1 MTLTE
6 LRERQLRASR
16 IPVRHVLAVFVG
28 NALEFYDFLTFSYF
42 AVYISRTF
50 YPGGHPSAALL
61 ATLATFGA
69 GFLTR
74 PVGAIVI
81 GGMGDRVG
89 RKPAMVFS
97 FTLMGIAII
106 GLALTPSYATIGFAA
121 PVIVLLLRLVQGF
134 ALGGE
139 VGPTTAF
146 MAEAAPPHRRGLYL
160 SMQYAT
166 QDGAVLVAGLVG
178 TTLAAHLS
186 ADQLQHWG
194 WRVAM
199 LLGASIVP
207 FGLMMRRTLPETLG
221 RPGADDAR
229 ATAVPAAQSPQRSIR
244 PFLRIIVL
252 GLMMLT
258 AGTIGS
264 YTLAYMTTYALDT
277 LHLPATISFT
287 LIIINGGVSMVFEAL
302 SGWLSDRFGRKPVMI
317 IPGILL
323 VLSILPCFW
332 VLSHWRGVWT
342 MYGAEAVMAMFAAV
356 SSVPVIVTITEQ
368 LPARMRSGAVATTYA
383 FAISIFGGS
392 TQFVIKMLIDSTGNP
407 LAPAYYWT
415 GAAIVG
421 LIAMALV
428 RESAPTRGAAMEVA
442 GS

>member
-1 MTLTE
+1 
-6 LRERQLRASR
+6 
-16 IPVRHVLAVFVG
+16 
-28 NALEFYDFLTFSYF
+28 
-42 AVYISRTF
+42 
-50 YPGGHPSAALL
+50 
-61 ATLATFGA
+61 
-69 GFLTR
+69 
-74 PVGAIVI
+74 
-81 GGMGDRVG
+81 MGV
-89 RKPAMVFS
+89 
-97 FTLMGIAII
+97 AII
-106 GLALTPSYATIGFAA
+106 GLALTPSYTTIGFVA
-121 PVIVLLLRLVQGF
+121 PVIVLFFRLVQGF

-139 VGPTTAF
+139 VGPTTAY

-166 QDGAVLVAGLVG
+166 QDGAVLMAGLVG
-178 TTLAAHLS
+178 TTLAARLS

-207 FGLMMRRTLPETLG
+207 FGIMMRRTLPETLVG
-221 RPGADDAR
+221 PRAR
-229 ATAVPAAQSPQRSIR
+229 DSAPAAAPAEPGLRGRVR
-244 PFLRIIVL
+244 PFLPIIVF

-264 YTLAYMTTYALDT
+264 YTLSYMTTYALDT

-332 VLSHWRGVWT
+332 VLAHWRGVWT

-368 LPARMRSGAVATTYA
+368 LPAHIRSGAVATIYA

-392 TQFVIKMLIDSTGNP
+392 TQFVIKLLIDRTGNP

-415 GAAIVG
+415 GAAIIG

-428 RESAPTRGAAMEVA
+428 RESAPLHARDGAQRG
-442 GS
+442 

>member
-1 MTLTE
+1 MAVADVKE
-6 LRERQLRASR
+6 SAARQR
-16 IPVRHVLAVFVG
+16 IPLRHVMAVYVG
-28 NALEFYDFLTFSYF
+28 NGLEFYDFLTFSYF

-50 YPGGHPSAALL
+50 YPGGNPSTALL

-74 PVGAIVI
+74 PIGAIVI
-81 GGMGDRVG
+81 GGMGDRIG

-97 FTLMGIAII
+97 FTLMGVAIV
-106 GLALTPSYATIGFAA
+106 GLALTPSYATIGPWA
-121 PVIVLLLRLVQGF
+121 PAIVLLFRLVQGF

-166 QDGAVLVAGLVG
+166 QDFAVLTAGIVG
-178 TTLAAHLS
+178 TSLAAVLNEQ
-186 ADQLQHWG
+186 QLQHWG
-194 WRVAM
+194 WRLAL

-207 FGLMMRRTLPETLG
+207 FGIMLRRTLPETLE
-221 RPGADDAR
+221 RPVAQ
-229 ATAVPAAQSPQRSIR
+229 ATAVARDLR
-244 PFLRIIVL
+244 PRRERMRPYLAIVVF

-264 YTLAYMTTYALDT
+264 YTLSYMTTYALDT
-277 LHLPATISFT
+277 LRLPATISFS
-287 LIIINGGVSMVFEAL
+287 LIILNGGLSVVFEAT
-302 SGWLSDRFGRKPVMI
+302 SGLLSDRFGRKPVMI
-317 IPGILL
+317 VPGVLL
-323 VLSILPCFW
+323 ALSILPCFW
-332 VLSHWRGVWT
+332 VIDHVRSVWAL
-342 MYGAEAVMAMFAAV
+342 YGAESVMVMFAAV
-356 SSVPVIVTITEQ
+356 SSVPVIVTITET
-368 LPARMRSGAVATTYA
+368 LPAHIRSGAVATIYA

-392 TQFVIKMLIDSTGNP
+392 TQFVIKWLIDRTHNP

-415 GAAIVG
+415 CAAVLG

-428 RESAPTRGAAMEVA
+428 AESAPRKRRQG
-442 GS
+442 